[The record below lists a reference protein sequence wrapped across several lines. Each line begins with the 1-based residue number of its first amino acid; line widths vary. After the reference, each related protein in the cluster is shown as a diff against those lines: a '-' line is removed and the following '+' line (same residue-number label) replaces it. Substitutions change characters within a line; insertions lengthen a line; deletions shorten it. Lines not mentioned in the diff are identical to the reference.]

1 MARINLTF
9 SRALADVKDNKVIL
23 DVKDVKD
30 LLSILDNRYGER
42 FKEKFYDENR
52 RPKRFINIFVNGV
65 EIRSLNGLDTIFKD
79 NDNVV
84 ILPVVT
90 GG

>member
-9 SRALADVKDNKVIL
+9 SRALANVKDNKIVL
-23 DVKDVKD
+23 DAKNVKD
-30 LLSILDNRYGER
+30 LLSVLAGRYGER
-42 FKEKFYDENR
+42 FNEEFYDENR
-52 RPKRFINIFVNGV
+52 RPKRFISIFVNGV
-65 EIRSLNGLDTIFKD
+65 EIRSLNGLDTVFKD

-84 ILPVVT
+84 IIPVVT